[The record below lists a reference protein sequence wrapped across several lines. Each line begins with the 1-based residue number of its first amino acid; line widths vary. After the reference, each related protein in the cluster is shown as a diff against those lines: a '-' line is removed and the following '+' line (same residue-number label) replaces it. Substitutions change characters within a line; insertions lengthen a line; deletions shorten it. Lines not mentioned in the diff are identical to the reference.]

1 MRGMHRILAGISF
14 SVSTT
19 MAAMFVASRFPGM
32 EIPFPYW
39 IFGFCTP
46 LCISTP
52 VCIIMNRQ
60 AEQKRRLND
69 KLRAA
74 LVELQ
79 QLAEVDQMT
88 GLLNRATFLRRLQEE
103 QDRQPGTCL
112 LIDVD
117 HFKAIND
124 GYGHAMGDR
133 VLKAI
138 ADSLR
143 ATIRSD
149 DLCGRLGGEEF
160 AIYLRNM
167 PSTQATAMAERVRQ
181 AIEMLDIAAADGTHI
196 RPTISVGAAH
206 ADGSAS
212 AGPGASASADQL
224 LQRADMAMYAAKANG
239 RNQVRLAA

>member
-1 MRGMHRILAGISF
+1 MQGYQRILAGVGF

-19 MAAMFVASRFPGM
+19 MVAMFMISRFPGM

-46 LCISTP
+46 LCISAP
-52 VCIIMNRQ
+52 VCVKMSRQ
-60 AEQKRRLND
+60 AEQKRRLNV

-74 LVELQ
+74 LAELR

-88 GLLNRATFLRRLQEE
+88 GLLNRATFLARLREDH
-103 QDRQPGTCL
+103 DRQPGTCL

-117 HFKAIND
+117 HFKAVND
-124 GYGHAMGDR
+124 GYGHAVGDR

-138 ADSLR
+138 ADGLR
-143 ATIRSD
+143 ATIRRD

-167 PSTQATAMAERVRQ
+167 PFAQAAAMAERIRS
-181 AIEMLDIAAADGTHI
+181 AIEMLDIEATDGMHI
-196 RPTISVGAAH
+196 RPTISIGAAH
-206 ADGSAS
+206 VDGS
-212 AGPGASASADQL
+212 PNADHL

>member
-1 MRGMHRILAGISF
+1 
-14 SVSTT
+14 
-19 MAAMFVASRFPGM
+19 
-32 EIPFPYW
+32 
-39 IFGFCTP
+39 
-46 LCISTP
+46 
-52 VCIIMNRQ
+52 
-60 AEQKRRLND
+60 LND

-74 LVELQ
+74 LVELR

-206 ADGSAS
+206 ADGGAS
-212 AGPGASASADQL
+212 AGASADQL